1 MTTKV
6 TRDVLDGSVRP
17 ITAIDIN
24 GGTIDG
30 TPIGATTPSTGA
42 FTSVNSTNLTVTGS
56 VNFTGAT
63 TAGITAFY
71 ADLAE
76 RYKRDRVYAP
86 GTVVKI
92 GGANEIT
99 AITSPLD
106 DVFGVIRTNPGFL
119 LNQNHDND
127 PLMLPVA
134 LVGRVPCLV
143 IGPVHKGE
151 RLFAFREGVANPYRN
166 HPQPWKSFA
175 RSLVD
180 DEGGEHPRLIEV
192 AIVTAK

>member
-17 ITAIDIN
+17 ITDIDIN

-76 RYKRDRVYAP
+76 RYKRDGPYET

-92 GGANEIT
+92 GGLNEIT
-99 AITSPLD
+99 MIGGPND
-106 DVFGVIRTNPGFL
+106 DVFGVIRTNPGFV
-119 LNQNHDND
+119 LNENHDKD
-127 PLMLPVA
+127 PLMQSVA
-134 LVGRVPCLV
+134 LIGRVPCWV
-143 IGPVHKGE
+143 VGSVRKGQ
-151 RLFAFREGVANPYRN
+151 RLYAWANGAAQSYDD
-166 HPQPWKSFA
+166 HPQPWKAFA

-180 DEGGEHPRLIEV
+180 DDRVERRLVEV
-192 AIVTAK
+192 AIVTTK

>member
-17 ITAIDIN
+17 ITSIDIN

-30 TPIGATTPSTGA
+30 TPIGASTPSTGV
-42 FTSVNSTNLTVTGS
+42 FTSVTTTNLTATGS

-76 RYKRDRVYAP
+76 RYKRDRVYEA

-92 GGANEIT
+92 GGQNEIT
-99 AITSPLD
+99 EVTGPHD
-106 DVFGVIRTNPGFL
+106 DAFGVIRTKPGFV
-119 LNQNHDND
+119 LNENHDND

-134 LVGRVPCLV
+134 LIGRVPCWV
-143 IGPVHKGE
+143 VGPVRKGQ
-151 RLFAFREGVANPYRN
+151 RLYAWAGGAAQTYDD
-166 HPQPWKSFA
+166 HPQPWKAFA

-180 DEGGEHPRLIEV
+180 DYRMERRQIEV
-192 AIVTAK
+192 AIVTMK

>member
-6 TRDVLDGSVRP
+6 TRDVLDGAVRP
-17 ITAIDIN
+17 ITSIDIN

-30 TPIGATTPSTGA
+30 TPIGATTPSTGV
-42 FTSVNSTNLTVTGS
+42 FSSVTSTNLTVTGS

-71 ADLAE
+71 ADVAE
-76 RYKRDRVYAP
+76 RYKRDRVYRP

-92 GGANEIT
+92 GGLNEIT
-99 AITSPLD
+99 EVTSRND
-106 DVFGVIRTNPGFL
+106 DVFGVIRTKPGFI
-119 LNQNHDND
+119 LNENHDND

-134 LVGRVPCLV
+134 LIGRVPCLV
-143 IGPVHKGE
+143 LGPVHKGD
-151 RLFAFREGVANPYRN
+151 RLFGYAEGIATSYRN
-166 HPQPWKSFA
+166 HPQQWKSFA

-180 DEGGEHPRLIEV
+180 DEGGEYPRLVEV
-192 AIVTAK
+192 AIVTTK

>member
-17 ITAIDIN
+17 ITTIDIN

-76 RYKRDRVYAP
+76 RYKRDRVYEP

-92 GGANEIT
+92 GGQNEIT
-99 AITSPLD
+99 EVTDPHD
-106 DVFGVIRTNPGFL
+106 DVFGVIRTKPGFV
-119 LNQNHDND
+119 LNENYDHD
-127 PLMLPVA
+127 PLMQLVA
-134 LVGRVPCLV
+134 LVGRVPCWV
-143 IGPVHKGE
+143 EGPVRKGE
-151 RLFAFREGVANPYRN
+151 RLYAWVEGSGRPFGN
-166 HPQPWKSFA
+166 HPKPWASFA
-175 RSLVD
+175 RSLED
-180 DEGGEHPRLIEV
+180 DDRVERRLIEV
-192 AIVTAK
+192 AIVTMK